1 MTCKP
6 KHLFGFYCMG
16 GFIALTSKAS
26 FDAVSAIGQMLTVDP
41 SDYSINKPLVLV
53 GPQGIRWFWVNGY
66 EGRSSLLS
74 LPSFCLC
81 RSTRLFR
88 KRYGLILEALGSYFG
103 STRLLYDISQAL
115 P

>member
-1 MTCKP
+1 
-6 KHLFGFYCMG
+6 MG

-88 KRYGLILEALGSYFG
+88 KRYGLIPEALGSYFG
-103 STRLLYDISQAL
+103 RAGVLFRKHQAL
-115 P
+115 IWYLAGASLNK